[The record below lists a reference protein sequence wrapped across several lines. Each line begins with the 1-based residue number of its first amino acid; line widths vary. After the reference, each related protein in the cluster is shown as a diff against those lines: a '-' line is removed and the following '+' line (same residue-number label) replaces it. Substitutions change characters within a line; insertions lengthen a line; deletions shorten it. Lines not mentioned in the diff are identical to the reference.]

1 MSNPI
6 AAVILAA
13 GKGTRMKSD
22 LHKVLHPI
30 AGRPMLLHLMA
41 SVDALNPAKKVVVV
55 GDKAE
60 QLETALAGSADLA
73 VQEPQR
79 GTGHAVQQAE
89 GALAGFDGDVLL
101 LYGDV
106 PFVPTATMQAMI
118 DRLNAPDAPAVVV
131 LAFEPADPQQYGRVI
146 TDGDRVTKMVEHKDA
161 TDAERAVRLCNS
173 GLMAAKSADLFA
185 LLARVTDD
193 NAAGE
198 FYLVDIVNIAN
209 ADGRHSAVV
218 ITDPYDVAGINS
230 RGELAAMEGE
240 WQARR
245 RVAAMADGASLISP
259 ETVWFAW
266 DTQLGRD
273 VLIEPNVMF
282 ESDVRVG
289 DRSRIEAHL
298 VIPQGSHFP
307 PDSIVGPGNLYAF
320 QRSAAPSSGW
330 TGRYAVSERARLVLS
345 LGPTAVASL
354 SGVIRDLESRL
365 HNQPPEI
372 ADTGDFAEILPAL
385 KELRQR
391 LNELIHAIERGGRE
405 DGLPELT
412 SFYRAR
418 VRPWLHDR
426 VVEAGDGINGLISAA
441 PASVLAYAAMSQMA
455 GDGEFATL
463 LSSGAAALVAARAAG
478 REKMSNNPETTKG

>member
-1 MSNPI
+1 MARAMSNSI

-41 SVDALNPAKKVVVV
+41 SVDALRPAKKVVVV
-55 GDKAE
+55 GDKAD
-60 QLETALAGSADLA
+60 QLEAALAGSADLA
-73 VQEPQR
+73 VQDPQL

-89 GALAGFDGDVLL
+89 GALAGFDGDVLI

-106 PFVPTATMQAMI
+106 PFVPAATMQAMI

-131 LAFEPADPQQYGRVI
+131 LAFEPADAQQYGRVI

-218 ITDPYDVAGINS
+218 TTDPYDVAGINS

-245 RVAAMADGASLISP
+245 RVQAMAGGASLIAP
-259 ETVWFAW
+259 DTVWFAW
-266 DTQLGRD
+266 DTKLGRD
-273 VLIEPNVMF
+273 VLVEPNVF
-282 ESDVRVG
+282 FGPGVTVADNVKIRANSHIEGASIASGCEVG
-289 DRSRIEAHL
+289 PFARLRPGTVLEEKAKVGNFVETKKAHL
-298 VIPQGSHFP
+298 GKGAKANHLTYLGDATVGAGANIGAGTITCNYDGYFKYRTEIGENAFIGSN
-307 PDSIVGPGNLYAF
+307 S
-320 QRSAAPSSGW
+320 
-330 TGRYAVSERARLVLS
+330 
-345 LGPTAVASL
+345 
-354 SGVIRDLESRL
+354 
-365 HNQPPEI
+365 
-372 ADTGDFAEILPAL
+372 
-385 KELRQR
+385 
-391 LNELIHAIERGGRE
+391 
-405 DGLPELT
+405 
-412 SFYRAR
+412 
-418 VRPWLHDR
+418 
-426 VVEAGDGINGLISAA
+426 
-441 PASVLAYAAMSQMA
+441 
-455 GDGEFATL
+455 
-463 LSSGAAALVAARAAG
+463 ALVAPVKIGRDAIVAAG
-478 REKMSNNPETTKG
+478 SAVTRDVADGELRLVRGEQLVKPNWADRFHDAMRKKKAAEKK